1 MHAHYL
7 LLIAVIIL
15 RYLEIPNGYG
25 LQTNTLY
32 VTVQVIKAVKCK
44 QREGFKRKDSKNR
57 GLHEVIDQF
66 IQMSSMF

>member
-1 MHAHYL
+1 MHAHYI
-7 LLIAVIIL
+7 LLITVIIL
-15 RYLEIPNGYG
+15 RCLEIPNGYG

>member
-1 MHAHYL
+1 MHAHYI

-44 QREGFKRKDSKNR
+44 QRKGLKKKR
-57 GLHEVIDQF
+57 Q
-66 IQMSSMF
+66 